1 MDFKTGQV
9 SSLQR
14 VFLDGRCDLT
24 EHNCDSV
31 LKGERYSYQI
41 AYKSSEKFFAEIVID
56 SPLSQFITVRSVG
69 NVPSELPVYE
79 SDCEFCERNE
89 PGLFP
94 DVLFPIENNRVL
106 IKRQNFYALW
116 ITVDLPKDTDAG
128 DYEINI
134 KLKKDGET
142 ISENIFGLHVINAV
156 LPEQKLIY
164 TQWFHSDSI
173 ANYYKIP
180 VFCEKFWTLVES
192 FIKAAVHTGVNMLLT
207 PVFTPPLDTEIGGER
222 LTVQLVDVKLE
233 NGKYSFGFNRFIRWV
248 RLAQKCGIKYFEI
261 SHLFSQW
268 GAKYTPKI
276 MAEVNGSQKRIFG
289 WETSA
294 DSIEYAEFLS
304 AFIPQLIKVI
314 RSLGIEKSTFFHIS
328 DEPNEDQIESYSR
341 AKRTVAPLLED
352 FPIIDALSDYS
363 FYESGII
370 NNPIPCTNDIESF
383 IEKGF
388 PHPWTYY
395 CCGQGGKLS
404 NRFFGMP
411 LSTTRIIGFQLF
423 KYGIEGFL
431 QWGFNFYNSQYSLRS
446 IDPFAVT
453 DADSAFPSGDSF
465 TVYPGKSVAIE
476 SVRSEVFFQA
486 LQDMRALTLLCD
498 KIGKKRTIA
507 AVEADFGII
516 TFFDYPRGTEKN
528 VEFAKIGQQ
537 LLGQFTQIVIHLQFF
552 L

>member
-106 IKRQNFYALW
+106 IKRQNYYALW
-116 ITVDLPKDTDAG
+116 ITVDLPKDTDTG
-128 DYEINI
+128 DYEIKI

-180 VFCEKFWTLVES
+180 VFCEKFWAFVES

-207 PVFTPPLDTEIGGER
+207 PVFTPPLDTAIGGER

-233 NGKYSFGFNRFIRWV
+233 NGKYSFGFDRFIRWV
-248 RLAQKCGIKYFEI
+248 RLAQKCGIEYFEI

-276 MAEVNGSQKRIFG
+276 VAEVNGSQKRIFG

-341 AKRTVAPLLED
+341 AKSTVAPLLED

-465 TVYPGKSVAIE
+465 TVYPGKSGAIE

-498 KIGKKRTIA
+498 RIGKKRTIA

-516 TFFDYPRGTEKN
+516 TFFDYPRGTEKMLN
-528 VEFAKIGQQ
+528 LRKSVNNYLDNLHKQ
-537 LLGQFTQIVIHLQFF
+537 
-552 L
+552 

>member
-41 AYKSSEKFFAEIVID
+41 AYKSSEKFFAEIVIH

-180 VFCEKFWTLVES
+180 VFCEKFWALVES

-233 NGKYSFGFNRFIRWV
+233 NGKYSFGFDRFIRWV

-268 GAKYTPKI
+268 GAKYAPKI
-276 MAEVNGSQKRIFG
+276 VAEVNGSQKRIFG

-328 DEPNEDQIESYSR
+328 DEPNEDQIESYSM
-341 AKRTVAPLLED
+341 AKSAVAPLLED

-465 TVYPGKSVAIE
+465 TVYPGKSGAIE

-498 KIGKKRTIA
+498 RIGKKRTIA

-516 TFFDYPRGTEKN
+516 TFFDYPRGTEKMLN
-528 VEFAKIGQQ
+528 LRKSVNNYLDNLHKQ
-537 LLGQFTQIVIHLQFF
+537 
-552 L
+552 

>member
-106 IKRQNFYALW
+106 IKRQNYYALW

-180 VFCEKFWTLVES
+180 VFCEKFWALVES

-207 PVFTPPLDTEIGGER
+207 PVFTPPLDTAIGGER

-233 NGKYSFGFNRFIRWV
+233 NGKYSFGFDRFIRWV
-248 RLAQKCGIKYFEI
+248 RLAQKCGIEYFEI

-276 MAEVNGSQKRIFG
+276 VAEVNGSQKRIFG

-304 AFIPQLIKVI
+304 VFIPQLIKVI

-341 AKRTVAPLLED
+341 SKSTVAPLLED

-465 TVYPGKSVAIE
+465 TVYPGKSGAIE

-516 TFFDYPRGTEKN
+516 TFFDYPRGTEKMLN
-528 VEFAKIGQQ
+528 LRKSVNNYLDNLYKQ
-537 LLGQFTQIVIHLQFF
+537 
-552 L
+552 

>member
-106 IKRQNFYALW
+106 IKRQNYYALW

-128 DYEINI
+128 DYEIKI

-180 VFCEKFWTLVES
+180 VFCEKFWALVES

-233 NGKYSFGFNRFIRWV
+233 NGKYSFGFDRFIRWV

-276 MAEVNGSQKRIFG
+276 VAEVNGSQKRIFG

-294 DSIEYAEFLS
+294 DSIEYVEFLS

-341 AKRTVAPLLED
+341 SKSTVAPLLED

-370 NNPIPCTNDIESF
+370 NNPIPCINDIESF

-411 LSTTRIIGFQLF
+411 LSTTRIIGFQFF

-465 TVYPGKSVAIE
+465 TVYPGKSGAIE

-498 KIGKKRTIA
+498 RIGKKRTIA

-516 TFFDYPRGTEKN
+516 TFFDYPRGTEKMLKLRKSVN
-528 VEFAKIGQQ
+528 NYLDNLHKQ
-537 LLGQFTQIVIHLQFF
+537 
-552 L
+552 

>member
-69 NVPSELPVYE
+69 NVPSELPIYE
-79 SDCEFCERNE
+79 SDCEFCERIE

-106 IKRQNFYALW
+106 IKRQNYYALW

-128 DYEINI
+128 DYEIKI

-180 VFCEKFWTLVES
+180 VFCEKFWALVES

-233 NGKYSFGFNRFIRWV
+233 NGKYSFGFDRFIRWV

-328 DEPNEDQIESYSR
+328 DEPNEDQIESYSM
-341 AKRTVAPLLED
+341 AKSTVAPLLED

-411 LSTTRIIGFQLF
+411 LSTTRIIGFQFF

-465 TVYPGKSVAIE
+465 TVYPGKSGAIE

-498 KIGKKRTIA
+498 RIGKKRTIA

-516 TFFDYPRGTEKN
+516 TFFDYPRGTEKMLN
-528 VEFAKIGQQ
+528 LRKSVNNYLDNLHKQ
-537 LLGQFTQIVIHLQFF
+537 
-552 L
+552 

>member
-106 IKRQNFYALW
+106 IKRQNYYALW

-128 DYEINI
+128 DYEIKI
-134 KLKKDGET
+134 KLKKDGKT

-156 LPEQKLIY
+156 LPEQRLIY

-180 VFCEKFWTLVES
+180 VFCEKFWALVES

-233 NGKYSFGFNRFIRWV
+233 NGKYSFGFDRFIRWV
-248 RLAQKCGIKYFEI
+248 RLTQKCGIKYFEI

-276 MAEVNGSQKRIFG
+276 VAEVNGRQKRIFG

-328 DEPNEDQIESYSR
+328 DEPNEDQIESYSM

-465 TVYPGKSVAIE
+465 TVYPGKSGAIE

-498 KIGKKRTIA
+498 RIGKKRTIA

-516 TFFDYPRGTEKN
+516 TFFDYPRGTEKMLN
-528 VEFAKIGQQ
+528 LRKSVNNYLDNLHKQ
-537 LLGQFTQIVIHLQFF
+537 
-552 L
+552 

>member
-41 AYKSSEKFFAEIVID
+41 VYKSSEKFFAEIVID

-94 DVLFPIENNRVL
+94 DVLFPIESNRVL
-106 IKRQNFYALW
+106 IKRQNYYALW

-128 DYEINI
+128 DYEIKI

-180 VFCEKFWTLVES
+180 VFCEKFWALVES

-222 LTVQLVDVKLE
+222 LTVQLVDIKLE
-233 NGKYSFGFNRFIRWV
+233 NGKYSFGFDRFIRWV

-276 MAEVNGSQKRIFG
+276 MAEINGRQKRIFG

-341 AKRTVAPLLED
+341 SKSTVAPLLED

-465 TVYPGKSVAIE
+465 TVYPGKSGAIE

-498 KIGKKRTIA
+498 RIGKKRTIA

-516 TFFDYPRGTEKN
+516 TFFDYPRGTEKMLN
-528 VEFAKIGQQ
+528 LRKSVNNYLDNLHKQ
-537 LLGQFTQIVIHLQFF
+537 
-552 L
+552 

>member
-41 AYKSSEKFFAEIVID
+41 AYKSSEKFLAEIVID

-69 NVPSELPVYE
+69 NVPSELSVYE

-180 VFCEKFWTLVES
+180 VFCEKFWALVES

-233 NGKYSFGFNRFIRWV
+233 NGKYSFGFDRFIRWV

-268 GAKYTPKI
+268 GAKYAPKI
-276 MAEVNGSQKRIFG
+276 VAEVNGSQKRIFG

-328 DEPNEDQIESYSR
+328 DEPNEDQIESYSM
-341 AKRTVAPLLED
+341 AKSAVAPLLED

-465 TVYPGKSVAIE
+465 TVYPGKSGAIE

-498 KIGKKRTIA
+498 RIGKKRTIA

-516 TFFDYPRGTEKN
+516 TFFDYPRGTEKMLN
-528 VEFAKIGQQ
+528 LRKSVNNYLDNLHKQ
-537 LLGQFTQIVIHLQFF
+537 
-552 L
+552 

>member
-41 AYKSSEKFFAEIVID
+41 AYKSSEKFFAEIIID

-69 NVPSELPVYE
+69 NVPSDLPVYE

-106 IKRQNFYALW
+106 IKRQNYYALW

-128 DYEINI
+128 DYEIKI

-180 VFCEKFWTLVES
+180 VFCEKFWALVES

-207 PVFTPPLDTEIGGER
+207 PVFTPPLDTEVGGER

-233 NGKYSFGFNRFIRWV
+233 NGKYSFGFDRFIRWV

-341 AKRTVAPLLED
+341 SKSTVAPLLED

-363 FYESGII
+363 FYERGII

-411 LSTTRIIGFQLF
+411 LSTTRIIGFQFF

-465 TVYPGKSVAIE
+465 TVYPGKSGAIE

-498 KIGKKRTIA
+498 RIGKKRTIA

-516 TFFDYPRGTEKN
+516 TFFDYPRGTEKMLN
-528 VEFAKIGQQ
+528 LRKSVNNYLDNLHKQ
-537 LLGQFTQIVIHLQFF
+537 
-552 L
+552 

>member
-24 EHNCDSV
+24 EHNCGSV

-41 AYKSSEKFFAEIVID
+41 VYKSSEKFFAEIVID

-69 NVPSELPVYE
+69 NVPSELSVYE

-134 KLKKDGET
+134 KLKKDSET

-180 VFCEKFWTLVES
+180 VFCEKFWALVES

-233 NGKYSFGFNRFIRWV
+233 NRKYSFGFDRFIRWV
-248 RLAQKCGIKYFEI
+248 RLAQKCGIEYFEI

-294 DSIEYAEFLS
+294 ESIEYAEFLS

-341 AKRTVAPLLED
+341 AKSTVAPLLED

-465 TVYPGKSVAIE
+465 TVYPGKSGAIE

-498 KIGKKRTIA
+498 RIGKKRTIA

-516 TFFDYPRGTEKN
+516 TFFDYPRGTEKMLN
-528 VEFAKIGQQ
+528 LRKSVNNYLDNLHKQ
-537 LLGQFTQIVIHLQFF
+537 
-552 L
+552 

>member
-1 MDFKTGQV
+1 MDFKTVQV

-106 IKRQNFYALW
+106 IKRQNYYALW

-128 DYEINI
+128 DYEIKI

-180 VFCEKFWTLVES
+180 VFCEEFWALVES

-233 NGKYSFGFNRFIRWV
+233 NGKYSFGFDRFIRWV

-289 WETSA
+289 WETSS

-314 RSLGIEKSTFFHIS
+314 RSLGIEKRTFFHIS
-328 DEPNEDQIESYSR
+328 DEPNEDQIESYSM
-341 AKRTVAPLLED
+341 AKSTVAPLLED

-383 IEKGF
+383 IEKGLQ
-388 PHPWTYY
+388 HPWTYY

-465 TVYPGKSVAIE
+465 TVYPGKSGAIE
-476 SVRSEVFFQA
+476 SVRSEVFYQA
-486 LQDMRALTLLCD
+486 LQDIRALTLLCD
-498 KIGKKRTIA
+498 RIGKKRTIA

-516 TFFDYPRGTEKN
+516 TFFDYPRGTEKMLN
-528 VEFAKIGQQ
+528 LRKSVNNYLDNLHKQ
-537 LLGQFTQIVIHLQFF
+537 
-552 L
+552 

>member
-24 EHNCDSV
+24 EHNFGSV

-41 AYKSSEKFFAEIVID
+41 VYKSSEKFFAEIVID

-79 SDCEFCERNE
+79 SDCDFYERNE

-94 DVLFPIENNRVL
+94 DVLFPIENGRVL
-106 IKRQNFYALW
+106 IKRQNYYALW
-116 ITVDLPKDTDAG
+116 ITVDLPKNTDAG
-128 DYEINI
+128 DYEIKI
-134 KLKKDGET
+134 KLKKDGEI

-173 ANYYKIP
+173 ANYYKVP
-180 VFCEKFWTLVES
+180 VFCEEFWTLVES
-192 FIKAAVHTGVNMLLT
+192 FIKAAVNTGVNMLLT

-233 NGKYSFGFNRFIRWV
+233 NGKYRFGFDRLIRWV

-314 RSLGIEKSTFFHIS
+314 RSLGIENSTFFHIS

-341 AKRTVAPLLED
+341 AKSTVAPLLED

-465 TVYPGKSVAIE
+465 TVYPGKSGAIE

-498 KIGKKRTIA
+498 RIGKKRTIA

-516 TFFDYPRGTEKN
+516 TFFDYPRGTEKMLN
-528 VEFAKIGQQ
+528 LRKSVNNYLDNLHKQ
-537 LLGQFTQIVIHLQFF
+537 
-552 L
+552 

>member
-1 MDFKTGQV
+1 MDFKTVQV

-24 EHNCDSV
+24 EHNCDSM

-106 IKRQNFYALW
+106 IKRQNYYALW

-128 DYEINI
+128 DYEIKI

-180 VFCEKFWTLVES
+180 VFCEKFWALVES

-222 LTVQLVDVKLE
+222 LTVQLVDVKLK
-233 NGKYSFGFNRFIRWV
+233 NGKYSFGFDRFIRWV

-276 MAEVNGSQKRIFG
+276 VAEINGSQKRFFG

-328 DEPNEDQIESYSR
+328 DEPNEDQIESYSM
-341 AKRTVAPLLED
+341 AKSTVAPLLED

-411 LSTTRIIGFQLF
+411 LSTTRIIGFQLY

-465 TVYPGKSVAIE
+465 TVYPGKNGAIE
-476 SVRSEVFFQA
+476 SVRSEVFYQA

-498 KIGKKRTIA
+498 RIGKKRTIA

-516 TFFDYPRGTEKN
+516 TFFDYPRGTEKMLN
-528 VEFAKIGQQ
+528 LRKSVNNYLDNLHKQ
-537 LLGQFTQIVIHLQFF
+537 
-552 L
+552 

>member
-106 IKRQNFYALW
+106 IKRQNYYALW

-128 DYEINI
+128 DYEIKI

-180 VFCEKFWTLVES
+180 VFCEKFWALVES

-207 PVFTPPLDTEIGGER
+207 PVFTPPLDTEVGGER

-233 NGKYSFGFNRFIRWV
+233 NGKYSFGFDRFIRWV
-248 RLAQKCGIKYFEI
+248 RLAQKSGIKYFEI

-341 AKRTVAPLLED
+341 SKSTVAPLLED

-363 FYESGII
+363 FYEGGII

-446 IDPFAVT
+446 IDPFEVT

-465 TVYPGKSVAIE
+465 TVYPGKSGAIE

-498 KIGKKRTIA
+498 RIGKKRTIA

-516 TFFDYPRGTEKN
+516 TFFDYPRGTEKMLN
-528 VEFAKIGQQ
+528 LRKSVNNYLDNLNKQ
-537 LLGQFTQIVIHLQFF
+537 
-552 L
+552 

>member
-41 AYKSSEKFFAEIVID
+41 AYKSSENFFAEIVID

-106 IKRQNFYALW
+106 IKRQNYYALW

-128 DYEINI
+128 DYEIKI

-180 VFCEKFWTLVES
+180 VFCEKFWALVES

-233 NGKYSFGFNRFIRWV
+233 NGKYSFGFDRFIRWV

-276 MAEVNGSQKRIFG
+276 VAEVNGRQKRIFG

-328 DEPNEDQIESYSR
+328 DEPNEDQIESYSM

-465 TVYPGKSVAIE
+465 TVYPGKSGAIE
-476 SVRSEVFFQA
+476 SVRSEVFYQA

-498 KIGKKRTIA
+498 RIGKKRTIA

-516 TFFDYPRGTEKN
+516 TFFDYPRGTEKMLN
-528 VEFAKIGQQ
+528 LRKSVNNYLDNLHKQ
-537 LLGQFTQIVIHLQFF
+537 
-552 L
+552 

>member
-1 MDFKTGQV
+1 MDFKTVQV

-69 NVPSELPVYE
+69 NVPSELPIYE
-79 SDCEFCERNE
+79 SDCEFCERIE

-142 ISENIFGLHVINAV
+142 ISENIFGLHVINAI

-180 VFCEKFWTLVES
+180 VFCEKFWALVES

-233 NGKYSFGFNRFIRWV
+233 NGKYSFGFDRFIRWV

-304 AFIPQLIKVI
+304 AFIPQLIKVN
-314 RSLGIEKSTFFHIS
+314 RSLGIENSTFFHIS

-341 AKRTVAPLLED
+341 SKSTVAPLLED

-465 TVYPGKSVAIE
+465 TVYPEKSGAIE

-498 KIGKKRTIA
+498 RIGKKRTIA

-516 TFFDYPRGTEKN
+516 TFFEYPRGTEKMLN
-528 VEFAKIGQQ
+528 LRKSVNNYLDNLHKQ
-537 LLGQFTQIVIHLQFF
+537 
-552 L
+552 

>member
-106 IKRQNFYALW
+106 IKRQNYYALW

-128 DYEINI
+128 DYEIKI

-180 VFCEKFWTLVES
+180 VFCEKFWALVES

-233 NGKYSFGFNRFIRWV
+233 NGKYSFGFDRFIRWV

-276 MAEVNGSQKRIFG
+276 VAEVNGSQKRIFG

-341 AKRTVAPLLED
+341 SKSTVAPLLED

-411 LSTTRIIGFQLF
+411 LSTTRIIGFQFF

-465 TVYPGKSVAIE
+465 TVYPGKSGAIE

-498 KIGKKRTIA
+498 RIGKKRTIA

-516 TFFDYPRGTEKN
+516 TFFDYPRGTEKMLN
-528 VEFAKIGQQ
+528 LRKSVNNYLDNLNKQ
-537 LLGQFTQIVIHLQFF
+537 
-552 L
+552 

>member
-106 IKRQNFYALW
+106 IKRQNYYALW

-128 DYEINI
+128 DYEIKI

-180 VFCEKFWTLVES
+180 VFCEKFWALVES

-233 NGKYSFGFNRFIRWV
+233 NGKYSFGFDRFIRWV

-276 MAEVNGSQKRIFG
+276 VAEVNGSQKRIFG

-341 AKRTVAPLLED
+341 SKSTVAPLLEG

-465 TVYPGKSVAIE
+465 TVYPGKSGAIE

-498 KIGKKRTIA
+498 RIGKKRTIA

-516 TFFDYPRGTEKN
+516 TFFDYPRGKEKMLN
-528 VEFAKIGQQ
+528 LRKSVNNYLDNLHKQ
-537 LLGQFTQIVIHLQFF
+537 
-552 L
+552 

>member
-106 IKRQNFYALW
+106 IKRQNYYALW

-134 KLKKDGET
+134 KLKKDSET

-180 VFCEKFWTLVES
+180 VFCEKFWALVES

-233 NGKYSFGFNRFIRWV
+233 NGKYSFGFDRFIRWV

-276 MAEVNGSQKRIFG
+276 VAEINGRQKRIFG

-341 AKRTVAPLLED
+341 SKSTVAPLLED

-465 TVYPGKSVAIE
+465 TVYPGKSGAIE

-498 KIGKKRTIA
+498 RIGKKRTIA

-516 TFFDYPRGTEKN
+516 TFFDYPRGTEKMLN
-528 VEFAKIGQQ
+528 LRKSVNNYLDNLHKQ
-537 LLGQFTQIVIHLQFF
+537 
-552 L
+552 

>member
-106 IKRQNFYALW
+106 IKRQNYYALW

-128 DYEINI
+128 DYEIKI

-180 VFCEKFWTLVES
+180 VFCEKFWALVES

-233 NGKYSFGFNRFIRWV
+233 NGKYSFDFDRFIRWV

-276 MAEVNGSQKRIFG
+276 VAEVNGSQKRIFG

-341 AKRTVAPLLED
+341 AKRTVALLLED
-352 FPIIDALSDYS
+352 FPIIDTLSDYS

-465 TVYPGKSVAIE
+465 TVYPGKSGAIE

-498 KIGKKRTIA
+498 RIGKKRTIA

-516 TFFDYPRGTEKN
+516 TFFDYPRGTKKMLN
-528 VEFAKIGQQ
+528 LRKSVNNYLDNLHKQ
-537 LLGQFTQIVIHLQFF
+537 
-552 L
+552 

>member
-106 IKRQNFYALW
+106 IKRQNYYALW
-116 ITVDLPKDTDAG
+116 ITVDLPEDTDAG
-128 DYEINI
+128 DYEIKI

-180 VFCEKFWTLVES
+180 VFCEKFWALVES

-233 NGKYSFGFNRFIRWV
+233 NGRYSFGFDRFIRWV

-328 DEPNEDQIESYSR
+328 DEPNEDQIESYSM
-341 AKRTVAPLLED
+341 AKSTVAPLLED

-411 LSTTRIIGFQLF
+411 LSTTRIIGFQFF

-465 TVYPGKSVAIE
+465 TVYPGKSGAIE
-476 SVRSEVFFQA
+476 SVRSEVFYQA

-498 KIGKKRTIA
+498 RIGKKRTIA

-516 TFFDYPRGTEKN
+516 TFFDYPRGTEKMLN
-528 VEFAKIGQQ
+528 LRKSVNNYLDNLYKQ
-537 LLGQFTQIVIHLQFF
+537 
-552 L
+552 

>member
-106 IKRQNFYALW
+106 IKRQNYYALW

-128 DYEINI
+128 DYEIKI

-180 VFCEKFWTLVES
+180 VFCEKFWALVES

-222 LTVQLVDVKLE
+222 LTVQLVDIKLE
-233 NGKYSFGFNRFIRWV
+233 NGKYSFGFDRFIRWV
-248 RLAQKCGIKYFEI
+248 RLAQKCEIKYFEI

-276 MAEVNGSQKRIFG
+276 MAEINGRQKRIFG

-341 AKRTVAPLLED
+341 SKSTVAPLLED

-465 TVYPGKSVAIE
+465 TVYPGKSGAIE

-498 KIGKKRTIA
+498 RIGKKRTIA

-516 TFFDYPRGTEKN
+516 TFFDYPRGTEKMLN
-528 VEFAKIGQQ
+528 LRKSVNNYLDNLHKQ
-537 LLGQFTQIVIHLQFF
+537 
-552 L
+552 

>member
-116 ITVDLPKDTDAG
+116 ITVDLPKDMDAG
-128 DYEINI
+128 DYEIKI

-180 VFCEKFWTLVES
+180 VFCEKFWALVES

-233 NGKYSFGFNRFIRWV
+233 NGKYSFGFDRFIRWV

-276 MAEVNGSQKRIFG
+276 MAEVNGRQKRIFG

-294 DSIEYAEFLS
+294 DSIEYDEFLS

-341 AKRTVAPLLED
+341 SKSAVAPLLED

-465 TVYPGKSVAIE
+465 TVYPGKSGAIE

-498 KIGKKRTIA
+498 RIGKKRTIA
-507 AVEADFGII
+507 TVEADFGII
-516 TFFDYPRGTEKN
+516 TFFDYPRGTEKMLN
-528 VEFAKIGQQ
+528 LRKSVNNYLDNLHKQ
-537 LLGQFTQIVIHLQFF
+537 
-552 L
+552 

>member
-14 VFLDGRCDLT
+14 VYLDGRCDLT

-128 DYEINI
+128 DYEIKI

-180 VFCEKFWTLVES
+180 VFCEKFWALVES

-233 NGKYSFGFNRFIRWV
+233 NGKYSFGFDRFIRWV

-276 MAEVNGSQKRIFG
+276 MAEVNGRQKRIFG

-341 AKRTVAPLLED
+341 SKSTVAPLLED

-465 TVYPGKSVAIE
+465 TVYPGKSGAIE

-498 KIGKKRTIA
+498 RIGKKRTIA

-516 TFFDYPRGTEKN
+516 TFFDYPRGTEKMLN
-528 VEFAKIGQQ
+528 LRKSVNNYLDNLHKQ
-537 LLGQFTQIVIHLQFF
+537 
-552 L
+552 

>member
-94 DVLFPIENNRVL
+94 DVLFPIENNCVL
-106 IKRQNFYALW
+106 IKRQNYYALW

-128 DYEINI
+128 DYEIKI

-180 VFCEKFWTLVES
+180 VFCEKFWALVES

-233 NGKYSFGFNRFIRWV
+233 NGKYSFGFDRFIRWV

-276 MAEVNGSQKRIFG
+276 VAEVNGSQKRIFG

-341 AKRTVAPLLED
+341 SKSTVAPLLED
-352 FPIIDALSDYS
+352 FPIIDALSDYN

-404 NRFFGMP
+404 NRFFGIP
-411 LSTTRIIGFQLF
+411 LSTTRIIGFQFF

-465 TVYPGKSVAIE
+465 TVYPGKSGAIE

-498 KIGKKRTIA
+498 RIGKKRTIA

-516 TFFDYPRGTEKN
+516 TFFDYPRGTEKMLN
-528 VEFAKIGQQ
+528 LRKSVNNYLDNLHKQ
-537 LLGQFTQIVIHLQFF
+537 
-552 L
+552 

>member
-180 VFCEKFWTLVES
+180 VFCEKFWALVES

-233 NGKYSFGFNRFIRWV
+233 NGKYSFGFDRFIRWV

-276 MAEVNGSQKRIFG
+276 VAEVNGSQKRIFG

-341 AKRTVAPLLED
+341 SKSTVAPLLED

-465 TVYPGKSVAIE
+465 TVYPGKSGAIE

-498 KIGKKRTIA
+498 RIGKKRTIA

-516 TFFDYPRGTEKN
+516 TFFDYPRGTEKMLN
-528 VEFAKIGQQ
+528 LRKSVNNYLDNLHKQ
-537 LLGQFTQIVIHLQFF
+537 
-552 L
+552 

>member
-1 MDFKTGQV
+1 MDFKTVQV

-24 EHNCDSV
+24 EHNCDSM

-180 VFCEKFWTLVES
+180 VFCEKFWALVES

-233 NGKYSFGFNRFIRWV
+233 NGKYSFGFDRFIRWV
-248 RLAQKCGIKYFEI
+248 RLAQKSGIKYFEI

-341 AKRTVAPLLED
+341 SKSTVAPLLED

-363 FYESGII
+363 FYERGII

-411 LSTTRIIGFQLF
+411 LSTTRIIGFQFF

-465 TVYPGKSVAIE
+465 TVYPGKSGAIE

-498 KIGKKRTIA
+498 RIGKKRTIA

-516 TFFDYPRGTEKN
+516 TFFDYPRGTEKMLN
-528 VEFAKIGQQ
+528 LRKSVNNYLDNLHKQ
-537 LLGQFTQIVIHLQFF
+537 
-552 L
+552 

>member
-106 IKRQNFYALW
+106 IKRQNYYAFW

-128 DYEINI
+128 DYEIKI

-164 TQWFHSDSI
+164 TQWVHSDSI

-180 VFCEKFWTLVES
+180 VFCEKFWALVES

-207 PVFTPPLDTEIGGER
+207 PVFTPPLDTEVGGER

-233 NGKYSFGFNRFIRWV
+233 NGKYSFGFDRFIRWV

-314 RSLGIEKSTFFHIS
+314 RSLGIEKSTFFHMS

-341 AKRTVAPLLED
+341 SKSTVAPLLED

-388 PHPWTYY
+388 PHPWTYC

-404 NRFFGMP
+404 NRFFGIP
-411 LSTTRIIGFQLF
+411 LSTTRIIGFQFF

-465 TVYPGKSVAIE
+465 TVYPGKSGAIE

-498 KIGKKRTIA
+498 RIGKKRTIA

-516 TFFDYPRGTEKN
+516 TFFDYPRGTEKMLN
-528 VEFAKIGQQ
+528 LRKSVNNYLDNLHKQ
-537 LLGQFTQIVIHLQFF
+537 
-552 L
+552 

>member
-106 IKRQNFYALW
+106 IKRQNYYALW

-128 DYEINI
+128 DYEIKI

-180 VFCEKFWTLVES
+180 VFCEKFWALVES

-233 NGKYSFGFNRFIRWV
+233 NGKYSFDFDRFIRWV

-276 MAEVNGSQKRIFG
+276 VAEVNGSQKRIFG

-314 RSLGIEKSTFFHIS
+314 RSLEIEKSTFFHIS

-341 AKRTVAPLLED
+341 SKSTVAALLED

-370 NNPIPCTNDIESF
+370 NNPIPCTNEIESF

-465 TVYPGKSVAIE
+465 TVYPGKSGAIE

-498 KIGKKRTIA
+498 RIGKKRTIA

-516 TFFDYPRGTEKN
+516 TFFDYPRGTEKMLN
-528 VEFAKIGQQ
+528 LRKSVNNYLDNLHKQ
-537 LLGQFTQIVIHLQFF
+537 
-552 L
+552 

>member
-24 EHNCDSV
+24 DHNCDSV

-128 DYEINI
+128 DYEIKI

-180 VFCEKFWTLVES
+180 VFCEKFWALVES

-276 MAEVNGSQKRIFG
+276 VAEVNGSQKRIFG

-328 DEPNEDQIESYSR
+328 DEPNEDQIESYSM
-341 AKRTVAPLLED
+341 AKSTVAPLLED

-465 TVYPGKSVAIE
+465 TVYPGKSGAIE

-498 KIGKKRTIA
+498 RIGKKRTIA

-516 TFFDYPRGTEKN
+516 TFFNYPRGTEKMLN
-528 VEFAKIGQQ
+528 LRKSVNNYLDNLHKQ
-537 LLGQFTQIVIHLQFF
+537 
-552 L
+552 

>member
-128 DYEINI
+128 DYEIKI

-180 VFCEKFWTLVES
+180 VFCEKFWALVES

-207 PVFTPPLDTEIGGER
+207 PVFTPPLDTEVGGER

-233 NGKYSFGFNRFIRWV
+233 NGKYSFGFDRFIRWV

-276 MAEVNGSQKRIFG
+276 VAEVNGSQKRIFG

-314 RSLGIEKSTFFHIS
+314 RSFGIEKSTFFHIS

-341 AKRTVAPLLED
+341 SKSTVAPLLED

-404 NRFFGMP
+404 NRFFGIP
-411 LSTTRIIGFQLF
+411 LSTTRIIGFQFF

-465 TVYPGKSVAIE
+465 TVYPGKSGAIE

-498 KIGKKRTIA
+498 RIGKKRTIA

-516 TFFDYPRGTEKN
+516 TFFDYPRGTEKMLN
-528 VEFAKIGQQ
+528 LRKSVNNYLDNLHKQ
-537 LLGQFTQIVIHLQFF
+537 
-552 L
+552 

>member
-1 MDFKTGQV
+1 MDFKTVQV

-180 VFCEKFWTLVES
+180 VFCEKFWALVES

-233 NGKYSFGFNRFIRWV
+233 NGKYSFGFDRFIRWV

-276 MAEVNGSQKRIFG
+276 MAEVNGRQKRIFG

-294 DSIEYAEFLS
+294 DSIEYDEFLS

-328 DEPNEDQIESYSR
+328 DEPNEDQIESYSM
-341 AKRTVAPLLED
+341 AKSAVAPLLED

-465 TVYPGKSVAIE
+465 TVYPGKSGAIE

-498 KIGKKRTIA
+498 RIGKKRTIA

-516 TFFDYPRGTEKN
+516 TFFDYPRGTEKMLN
-528 VEFAKIGQQ
+528 LRKSVNNYLDNLHKQ
-537 LLGQFTQIVIHLQFF
+537 
-552 L
+552 

>member
-106 IKRQNFYALW
+106 IKRQNYYALW

-180 VFCEKFWTLVES
+180 VFCEKFWALVES

-233 NGKYSFGFNRFIRWV
+233 NGKYSFDFDRFIRWV

-276 MAEVNGSQKRIFG
+276 VAEVNGSQKRIFG

-341 AKRTVAPLLED
+341 SKSAVAPLLED

-465 TVYPGKSVAIE
+465 TVYPGKSGAIE

-498 KIGKKRTIA
+498 RIGKKRTIA

-516 TFFDYPRGTEKN
+516 TFFDYPRGTEKMLN
-528 VEFAKIGQQ
+528 LRKSVNNYLDNLHKQ
-537 LLGQFTQIVIHLQFF
+537 
-552 L
+552 

>member
-14 VFLDGRCDLT
+14 VYLDGRCDLT

-128 DYEINI
+128 DYEIKI

-180 VFCEKFWTLVES
+180 VFCEKFWALVES

-233 NGKYSFGFNRFIRWV
+233 NGKYSFGFDRFIRWV

-341 AKRTVAPLLED
+341 SKSTVAPLLED

-465 TVYPGKSVAIE
+465 TVYPGKSGAIE

-498 KIGKKRTIA
+498 RIGKKRTIA

-516 TFFDYPRGTEKN
+516 TFFDYPRGTEKMLN
-528 VEFAKIGQQ
+528 LRKSVNNYLDNLHKQ
-537 LLGQFTQIVIHLQFF
+537 
-552 L
+552 

>member
-106 IKRQNFYALW
+106 IKRQNYYALW

-276 MAEVNGSQKRIFG
+276 VAEVNGSQKRIFG

-341 AKRTVAPLLED
+341 SKSAVAPLLED

-465 TVYPGKSVAIE
+465 TVYPGKSGAIE

-498 KIGKKRTIA
+498 RIGKKRTIA

-516 TFFDYPRGTEKN
+516 TFFDYPRGTEKMLN
-528 VEFAKIGQQ
+528 LRKSVNNYLDNLHKQ
-537 LLGQFTQIVIHLQFF
+537 
-552 L
+552 

>member
-1 MDFKTGQV
+1 M
-9 SSLQR
+9 
-14 VFLDGRCDLT
+14 
-24 EHNCDSV
+24 

-79 SDCEFCERNE
+79 SDYEFCERNE

-106 IKRQNFYALW
+106 IKRQNYYALW

-128 DYEINI
+128 DYEIKI

-142 ISENIFGLHVINAV
+142 ISENIFVLHVINAV

-180 VFCEKFWTLVES
+180 VFCEKFWALVES

-233 NGKYSFGFNRFIRWV
+233 NGKYSFGFDRFIRWV

-276 MAEVNGSQKRIFG
+276 MADVNGSQKRFFG
-289 WETSA
+289 WETSS

-341 AKRTVAPLLED
+341 AKSTVAPLLED

-363 FYESGII
+363 FYVSGII

-383 IEKGF
+383 IKKGF

-465 TVYPGKSVAIE
+465 TVYPGKSGAIE

-498 KIGKKRTIA
+498 RIGKKRTIA

-516 TFFDYPRGTEKN
+516 TFFDYPRGTEKMLKLRKSVN
-528 VEFAKIGQQ
+528 NYLDNLNKQ
-537 LLGQFTQIVIHLQFF
+537 
-552 L
+552 

>member
-9 SSLQR
+9 SSVQR

-106 IKRQNFYALW
+106 IKRQNYYALW

-134 KLKKDGET
+134 KLKKGGET

-180 VFCEKFWTLVES
+180 VFCEKFWALVES

-233 NGKYSFGFNRFIRWV
+233 NGKYSFGFDRFIRWV

-268 GAKYTPKI
+268 GARYTPKI

-341 AKRTVAPLLED
+341 AKSTVAPLLED

-465 TVYPGKSVAIE
+465 TVYPGKSGAIE

-498 KIGKKRTIA
+498 RIDKKRTIA

-516 TFFDYPRGTEKN
+516 TFFDYPRGTEKMLN
-528 VEFAKIGQQ
+528 LRKSVNNYLDNLHKQ
-537 LLGQFTQIVIHLQFF
+537 
-552 L
+552 

>member
-1 MDFKTGQV
+1 MDFKTVQV

-116 ITVDLPKDTDAG
+116 ITVDLPKDMDAG
-128 DYEINI
+128 DYEIKI

-180 VFCEKFWTLVES
+180 VFCEKFWALVES

-207 PVFTPPLDTEIGGER
+207 PVFTPPLDTGVGGER

-233 NGKYSFGFNRFIRWV
+233 NGKYSFGFDRFIRWV

-341 AKRTVAPLLED
+341 AKSTVAPLLED

-465 TVYPGKSVAIE
+465 TVYPGKSGAIE

-498 KIGKKRTIA
+498 RIGKKRTIA

-516 TFFDYPRGTEKN
+516 TFFDYPRGTEKMLN
-528 VEFAKIGQQ
+528 LRKSVNNYLDNLHKQ
-537 LLGQFTQIVIHLQFF
+537 
-552 L
+552 